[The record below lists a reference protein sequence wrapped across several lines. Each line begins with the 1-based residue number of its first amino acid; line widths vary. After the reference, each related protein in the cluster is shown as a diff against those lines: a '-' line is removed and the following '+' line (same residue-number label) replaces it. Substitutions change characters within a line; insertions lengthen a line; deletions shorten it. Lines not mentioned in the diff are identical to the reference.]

1 MSKYHNSKVDYAGHT
16 FDSLAERDRY
26 KELQLL
32 EYNGDITGLEVHP
45 AFELQPAFSKN
56 GKRTRAINYEAD
68 FSYFENGEKKIEDL
82 KGKETDL
89 FKLKAKM
96 FDYRYPELKLTI
108 ISTKR

>member
-1 MSKYHNSKVDYAGHT
+1 MSKYGNRKVKLDGHT

-32 EYNGDITGLEVHP
+32 EYRGDITGLEVHP

-68 FSYFENGEKKIEDL
+68 FSYFENGEKVIEDI
-82 KGKETDL
+82 KGKSTDL
-89 FKLKAKM
+89 FLVKKKL

-108 ISTKR
+108 ISVKR